1 MEIQL
6 QQFQIRSLEL
16 IEVAQ
21 KTGEEITLIKHGQ
34 AIAKI
39 VPLQPLQSVPFLGS
53 MEGSVEVKGDIIAPI
68 DETWEVDTQ

>member
-6 QQFQIRSLEL
+6 QQFYLHSLEL
-16 IEVAQ
+16 IEKLQ
-21 KTGEEITLIKHGQ
+21 KTGEEIMLTEQGQ

-39 VPLQPLQSVPFLGS
+39 VPLQPPLSKSFLGS

-68 DETWEVDTQ
+68 GETWEVDA